1 VSLSDG
7 GADGAGARSRNA
19 DPFDPRGYDPA
30 DPDPWLALYLDHSLP
45 IDPQAKR
52 ALLLGARSWSRRW
65 LFPVSRP
72 LVFLFFCCVK
82 VLRAISPRH
91 PNLNGLL
98 HRSIHH
104 GLRIFGSPEANTLIM
119 RHFHIGTELLAF
131 MKANSGI
138 DPTLVKTIPLKP
150 LTLKDLEAN
159 VFLQHDLNIFN
170 FIIELNIALQA
181 AGKEITPPD
190 VVDFSMISEVNPA
203 FETFPTGLLNRIDIQ
218 TAVEFYTPLYAL
230 MLPRNDFM
238 RAAHSLQ
245 LDETVAIYIARILG
259 TDYHMNFV
267 KNGHPM
273 VTLSTLQAGYRL
285 MMHGLDCEGMHG
297 WLRVLKAR
305 QTAGLSLD
313 PRNPTGG
320 ETALG

>member
-1 VSLSDG
+1 MSLSDG
-7 GADGAGARSRNA
+7 NETRNDHGRP

-30 DPDPWLALYLDHSLP
+30 DPDPWMALYLDHSLP

-65 LFPVSRP
+65 LFPLSRP
-72 LVFLFFCCVK
+72 LVILFFCVVK

-98 HRSIHH
+98 HKSIRW
-104 GLRIFGSPEANTLIM
+104 GLQIFGSPQANTLIL

-131 MKANSGI
+131 MKANSGV
-138 DPTLVKTIPLKP
+138 DPASIRTIPLKP
-150 LTLKDLEAN
+150 LTLRDLEDN

-170 FIIELNIALQA
+170 FIIELNIELQA
-181 AGKEITPPD
+181 QGRGLTPPP
-190 VVDFSMISEVNPA
+190 VVDFSMISDVNPD
-203 FETFPTGLLNRIDIQ
+203 FQVFPTGPLNRIDIQ

-230 MLPRNDFM
+230 MLPRADFM
-238 RAAHSLQ
+238 RASHSLQ

-267 KNGHPM
+267 KNGHPL

-285 MMHGLDCEGMHG
+285 MMHGLDCEAMHG

-305 QTAGLSLD
+305 QAAGLSLD

>member
-1 VSLSDG
+1 MSLSDG
-7 GADGAGARSRNA
+7 GATAKDRGA
-19 DPFDPRGYDPA
+19 DPFDPRGYDPK
-30 DPDPWLALYLDHSLP
+30 DPDPWLALFLDHSLP

-52 ALLLGARSWSRRW
+52 ALLLGARSWSQRW

-72 LVFLFFCCVK
+72 LVFLVFGIVK
-82 VLRAISPRH
+82 VLRAISPNW

-98 HRSIHH
+98 HKSIHW
-104 GLRIFGSPEANTLIM
+104 GLRTFGSPEANTLIM
-119 RHFHIGTELLAF
+119 RHFHVGTELIAF
-131 MKANSGI
+131 MKANAGVPEGS
-138 DPTLVKTIPLKP
+138 VNTIPLKP
-150 LTLKDLEAN
+150 LTLRDLEDN

-170 FIIELNIALQA
+170 FIIELSLALNAQ
-181 AGKEITPPD
+181 GRELSPPA
-190 VVDFSMISEVNPA
+190 VVDFSMISDIEPA
-203 FETFPTGLLNRIDIQ
+203 FERFPTGPLNRIDIQ

-230 MLPRNDFM
+230 MLPRADFM

-273 VTLSTLQAGYRL
+273 VTLSTLQSGFRL

-305 QTAGLSLD
+305 QAAGLSLD
-313 PRNPTGG
+313 PRNPMGG
-320 ETALG
+320 GIDLS